1 MMSATNDRLEAYKQ
15 TYRSTPSNEDSFR
28 PVKAMADIDCAIAI
42 QDALT
47 GLTTAINKATTQA
60 AISSA
65 ESTNAAHESANLS
78 RKLNM
83 LTFWI
88 VLAAIISAGAAGVQA
103 WAAWYNAHHPQQ
115 PAVLVSSPTAP
126 ASPASPSGT
135 PAH

>member
-1 MMSATNDRLEAYKQ
+1 LR
-15 TYRSTPSNEDSFR
+15 YRDQS
-28 PVKAMADIDCAIAI
+28 
-42 QDALT
+42 ALT
-47 GLTTAINKATTQA
+47 GLTTAIDKATTQA

-126 ASPASPSGT
+126 VSPASPSGT